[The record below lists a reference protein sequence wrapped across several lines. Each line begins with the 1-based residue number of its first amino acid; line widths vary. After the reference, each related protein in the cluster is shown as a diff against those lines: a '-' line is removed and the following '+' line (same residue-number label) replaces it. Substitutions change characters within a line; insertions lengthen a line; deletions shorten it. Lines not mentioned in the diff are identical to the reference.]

1 MRILRGTNT
10 KYGIIPFLEEVCG
23 HIFPILGDT
32 ILSDFNRRYS
42 MRIARYSKSLLVL
55 IMILSWFSIPLLGK
69 REIKRFL
76 PAGLF
81 ITMIVSIEDL
91 IAKKRKWWWWYEKLH
106 PKLSGIVPLLWGP
119 FFIGS
124 IWILKWT
131 YGKFIRYII
140 LNLIIDSMF
149 TYLLVDLF
157 KKIGIASLV
166 RLKKYQLSLLFFLK
180 SLLLYGFQFVK
191 EKM

>member
-1 MRILRGTNT
+1 MKI
-10 KYGIIPFLEEVCG
+10 
-23 HIFPILGDT
+23 
-32 ILSDFNRRYS
+32 
-42 MRIARYSKSLLVL
+42 MRYSKSLLVL
-55 IMILSWFSIPLLGK
+55 MTILSWFSLPLLG
-69 REIKRFL
+69 RGTVKRFL

-81 ITMIVSIEDL
+81 IVSVVTIEDL

-106 PKLSGIVPLLWGP
+106 PKLSGIVPFLWGP

-124 IWILKWT
+124 MWILKMT

-140 LNLIIDSMF
+140 LNLIVDSVF
-149 TYLLVDLF
+149 TYFLVDWL
-157 KKIGIASLV
+157 KKSGIASLV

-191 EKM
+191 EKVSIKKSRV

>member
-1 MRILRGTNT
+1 
-10 KYGIIPFLEEVCG
+10 
-23 HIFPILGDT
+23 
-32 ILSDFNRRYS
+32 

-55 IMILSWFSIPLLGK
+55 MMILSWFSIPLLGK